1 MSADIRSNSPK
12 KEFLYALGGVALFL
26 TIVLIVGI
34 SAFLRPAG
42 QHITVENTEV
52 STAADQTEVV
62 ATAEDATT
70 DASAELATQETE
82 GASDDAV
89 ATQAPA
95 ENTAVVAPVATDGA
109 ANDTVDQAAVANA
122 DLTAE
127 QADGD
132 LEAGDVEKETTA
144 Q

>member
-52 STAADQTEVV
+52 TTVVDEAEVV
-62 ATAEDATT
+62 ATEDALVAAEETEDATASVTDAAETPAEDA
-70 DASAELATQETE
+70 AAA
-82 GASDDAV
+82 
-89 ATQAPA
+89 
-95 ENTAVVAPVATDGA
+95 APVATDG
-109 ANDTVDQAAVANA
+109 ANDTVDQAAVADA

-132 LEAGDVEKETTA
+132 LEAGDVEMENTE

>member
-52 STAADQTEVV
+52 TTVVDEAEVV
-62 ATAEDATT
+62 ATEDAPVAAEETEDATASVTDAAETPAEDA
-70 DASAELATQETE
+70 AAA
-82 GASDDAV
+82 
-89 ATQAPA
+89 
-95 ENTAVVAPVATDGA
+95 APVATDG
-109 ANDTVDQAAVANA
+109 ANDTVDQAAVADA

-132 LEAGDVEKETTA
+132 LEAGDVEIENTE

>member
-42 QHITVENTEV
+42 EHIIVENTEV
-52 STAADQTEVV
+52 TTVVDEAEVV
-62 ATAEDATT
+62 ATEDVLVAAEETEDATASVTDAAETPAEDA
-70 DASAELATQETE
+70 AAA
-82 GASDDAV
+82 
-89 ATQAPA
+89 
-95 ENTAVVAPVATDGA
+95 APVATDG
-109 ANDTVDQAAVANA
+109 ANDTVDQAAVADA

-132 LEAGDVEKETTA
+132 LEAGDVEMETTE

>member
-52 STAADQTEVV
+52 TTVVDEAEVV
-62 ATAEDATT
+62 ATEDALVAAEETEDATASVTDAAETPAEDA
-70 DASAELATQETE
+70 AAA
-82 GASDDAV
+82 
-89 ATQAPA
+89 
-95 ENTAVVAPVATDGA
+95 APVATDG
-109 ANDTVDQAAVANA
+109 ANDTVDQAAVADA

-132 LEAGDVEKETTA
+132 LEAGDVEIENTE

>member
-52 STAADQTEVV
+52 STAADQTEVM
-62 ATAEDATT
+62 ATAE

>member
-42 QHITVENTEV
+42 EHIIVENTEV
-52 STAADQTEVV
+52 TTVVDEAEVV
-62 ATAEDATT
+62 ATEDVLVAAEETEDATASVTDAAETPAEDA
-70 DASAELATQETE
+70 AAA
-82 GASDDAV
+82 
-89 ATQAPA
+89 
-95 ENTAVVAPVATDGA
+95 APVATDG
-109 ANDTVDQAAVANA
+109 ANDTVDQAAVADA

-132 LEAGDVEKETTA
+132 LEAGDVEIENTE